1 MLLSSQTRVPWRFIV
16 ITAVLSFLVPVTIWN
31 GITNQTFRSY
41 ASSVTFIFYA
51 IAATGLFGYATYY
64 TRRNQPV
71 LFKSWLLLSLALV
84 GFLLTILSW
93 TYVEFATGLGDNMS
107 TGASFLLISHSLFGS
122 AVYFFPRRSQNRLH
136 CVRQFIDLAT
146 VLLGCL
152 LLLWIFWLEPL
163 LLFSQLNHSELA
175 VATLFL
181 CSDLVLIAVLFSLLL
196 QTHLRQPR
204 APLFLLGLS
213 LLTMLIADLI
223 FGRQVILG
231 RYRDGGLADHIYLLA
246 LILASSAAFVQ
257 RLVVTRPLVE
267 LQLSIHLQ
275 HWVTRL
281 RVVVPPL
288 LLSVVYVVLLLRHG
302 GGISSYLLFAAIGNG
317 IMFILISIHQVLGLL
332 ENVNLT
338 TTLRAELRERRQM
351 QDELQQIN
359 ATLEQHVEARTK
371 ELLLLNEQL
380 RLNEQK
386 LRFDAFHD
394 RLTGLPN
401 RAAFIHEL
409 EAALQAF
416 RNDNSY
422 RFGVLFLDFDGFK
435 IVNDS
440 LGHWLGDEF
449 LVALARRLKA
459 QIPIGNFAAR
469 LGGDEFV
476 VLVENVL
483 DEEEVIKIA
492 DELQRELRRPFE
504 IRGYRL
510 YTTASIGVVL
520 NDEHHQTAGD
530 LLRDADIAMYQ
541 AKAAGKARCVVFDA
555 TMRARAIARL
565 KLETALRNA
574 LARRELS
581 LAYQPVWDVGEQ
593 RVIGFEA
600 LARWRS
606 AEHGIVTP
614 GEFIPVAEET
624 GLIIPLGEWVLE
636 EACRQLKTWQLRW
649 PQAANLTVS
658 VNISAHQLYQ
668 SNLVAVVEE
677 TLRKTG
683 LSPLALKLEITES
696 IFMEDIEVAIATC
709 AQLRDLGVC
718 LQIDDFGTGY
728 SSFNYLH
735 RLPINTMKIDKS
747 FIDLLNLGG
756 QHVEIVRTIATLA
769 QSLQLS
775 VIAEGVET
783 PEQLHYVA
791 ALGCEQVQ
799 GYLISKPLDRAAA
812 STYIAETLTPADQH
826 AATTA
831 ANHSVQPLLTALV
844 A

>member
-1 MLLSSQTRVPWRFIV
+1 ML
-16 ITAVLSFLVPVTIWN
+16 
-31 GITNQTFRSY
+31 
-41 ASSVTFIFYA
+41 YA
-51 IAATGLFGYATYY
+51 IIATGLFGYATYY
-64 TRRNQPV
+64 TRRHQPA
-71 LFKSWLLLSLALV
+71 LFKSWLLLTLALT
-84 GFLLTILSW
+84 GFLLTILAW
-93 TYVEFATGLGDNMS
+93 TVIEFVVGLTGNMAM
-107 TGASFLLISHSLFGS
+107 GAGFLLVSHILFGG
-122 AVYFFPRRSQNRLH
+122 AVYFFPQRSRNRLH
-136 CVRQFIDLAT
+136 RVREFIDLST
-146 VLLGCL
+146 VLLGFL

-163 LLFSQLNHSELA
+163 LLFSQLNRSDIA
-175 VATLFL
+175 AATLFL

-196 QTHLRQPR
+196 QTHLLQPR
-204 APLFLLGLS
+204 APLFLISIS

-223 FGRQVILG
+223 FGRQVIMDS
-231 RYRDGGLADHIYLLA
+231 YRDGGLADHVYLLA
-246 LILASSAAFVQ
+246 MVLAGTAAFLQ
-257 RLVVTRPLVE
+257 RLVIVAPMDELPLSTQ
-267 LQLSIHLQ
+267 LQQ
-275 HWVTRL
+275 WVTRL

-288 LLSVVYVVLLLRHG
+288 LLSVIYMVLLLRHR
-302 GGISSYLLFAAIGNG
+302 GGISTYLVFAAVGNG
-317 IMFILISIHQVLGLL
+317 VMFILISIHQVLGLL

-338 TTLRAELRERRQM
+338 AALRAELNERRQI
-351 QDELQQIN
+351 QDELQQSN
-359 ATLEQHVEARTK
+359 ATLEQHVEERTK
-371 ELLLLNEQL
+371 ELLLLNDQL
-380 RLNEQK
+380 RTNEQK

-401 RAAFIHEL
+401 RTAFIHEL

-416 RNDNSY
+416 RNDASY

-449 LVALARRLKA
+449 LIALARRLKA

-483 DEEEVIKIA
+483 NKGEVLKIA

-510 YTTASIGVVL
+510 YTTASIGVVI
-520 NDEHHQTAGD
+520 NDDFHQTAGD
-530 LLRDADIAMYQ
+530 LLRDADIAMYR
-541 AKAAGKARCVVFDA
+541 AKEAGKARCVVFDA
-555 TMRARAIARL
+555 AMRAHAIARL

-581 LAYQPVWDVGEQ
+581 LAYQPVWNVAEQ
-593 RVIGFEA
+593 RVTGFEA
-600 LARWRS
+600 LARWHS
-606 AEHGIVTP
+606 PEHGFVSP

-624 GLIIPLGEWVLE
+624 GLIIPLGEWVLA
-636 EACRQLKTWQLRW
+636 EACQQLKSWQLRW

-668 SNLVAVVEE
+668 SSLVAVVQE

-683 LSPLALKLEITES
+683 LSPQSLKLEITES
-696 IFMEDIEVAIATC
+696 IFMEDIELAIDTC
-709 AQLRDLGVC
+709 TQLRDLGVC

-747 FIDLLNLGG
+747 FIDLIDLGG
-756 QHVEIVRTIATLA
+756 QHVEIVRTIVTLA
-769 QSLQLS
+769 QNLQLN

-783 PEQLHYVA
+783 QGQMHYVES
-791 ALGCEQVQ
+791 LGCEQIQ
-799 GYLISKPLDRAAA
+799 GYLISKPLEREAAT
-812 STYIAETLTPADQH
+812 TYIAETLLPVAGQQPIATAVNGH
-826 AATTA
+826 A
-831 ANHSVQPLLTALV
+831 QPLFASIAV
-844 A
+844 